1 MMDPHIQLD
10 KIGNI
15 IKEKCLYCHKKL
27 PDVSQATL
35 CNSKKIGELVA
46 PIGKLDVRCYRC
58 YRCYR
63 CHYKQTQ
70 LHPINTNH
78 LKNHHS
84 ES

>member
-10 KIGNI
+10 KIDNI

-27 PDVSQATL
+27 PDVNQATL

-58 YRCYR
+58 
-63 CHYKQTQ
+63 HYKQTQ

-78 LKNHHS
+78 LKNHQS